1 MPFEWGSKNED
12 VAGWPPIIECMFP
25 PNVRGLLAQLDMAE
39 GGVGLWPC
47 SSFGLG
53 GGVTRTSGTESGL
66 AAFAVD
72 KGGVLSGEREGRGP
86 EDVDDG
92 DGAAEFSKLSLV
104 CRCGVRLAGGGGIDL
119 GICPLERGALV
130 VGNSNPDANSRRAVG
145 SAEVAFITGSTKYN
159 GQASYNMHGMKTRL
173 PGALTVLP
181 ASSLP
186 FVAANLNPTR

>member
-1 MPFEWGSKNED
+1 MLAEGDMFRGEECWGEFELEPELDPGDPIGASELKLEPRPHGHFSVMPFEWGSKNED

-53 GGVTRTSGTESGL
+53 GGVTRTSVTENGL

-92 DGAAEFSKLSLV
+92 DGAA
-104 CRCGVRLAGGGGIDL
+104 
-119 GICPLERGALV
+119 
-130 VGNSNPDANSRRAVG
+130 
-145 SAEVAFITGSTKYN
+145 
-159 GQASYNMHGMKTRL
+159 
-173 PGALTVLP
+173 
-181 ASSLP
+181 
-186 FVAANLNPTR
+186 